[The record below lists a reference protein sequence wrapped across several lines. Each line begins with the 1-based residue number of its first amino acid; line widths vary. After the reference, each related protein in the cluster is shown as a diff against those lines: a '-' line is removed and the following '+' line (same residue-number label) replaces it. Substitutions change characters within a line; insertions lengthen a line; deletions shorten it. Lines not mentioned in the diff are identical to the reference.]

1 MSGIIARQFNN
12 QPAMR
17 TTVQEADELMDA
29 RIALS
34 IGVLEGHDPIGS
46 LFQENARHAK
56 YETEGNRINM
66 TRRMSSRI

>member
-1 MSGIIARQFNN
+1 
-12 QPAMR
+12 
-17 TTVQEADELMDA
+17 MDA